1 MVNKTR
7 HKRKNTRHSKR
18 LYGGLKDLNNS
29 LSQYGQQQLVNYAA
43 NKSINN
49 NLSPE
54 YQQIFKN
61 PMVNKVGSNVMSNYN
76 NQKDNNSS
84 PTLLSNL
91 ELIFKLVAVEGNQV
105 IDLFI
110 QNIGKELN
118 IDLNQSSE
126 QVISQIRGK
135 IKGIMDMLNSEQGE
149 ALVAELTELFNE
161 SLSVF
166 KPIVYQTLE
175 EFNNALTKE
184 LKVLVRIANEAA
196 SEIPP
201 VFLLEELSNLISTL
215 VILLT
220 SVAKIFPPIAE
231 ALDKVKSLKAKASN
245 MQSNFS
251 SLINQSAANQLQNI
265 STPNISTPNIS
276 SNQLVSNPNLN
287 NSVEIPSQ
295 IVPKSNMENING
307 GAIMKKLL
315 KQRKMIGGSIE
326 KSRADFLNPNLTLSQ
341 LIKPH
346 KNKSRRK

>member
-18 LYGGLKDLNNS
+18 LYGGLKDLTNS

-43 NKSINN
+43 NKSIND

-54 YQQIFKN
+54 YQKIFKN

-84 PTLLSNL
+84 PSLLSNL
-91 ELIFKLVAVEGNQV
+91 ELIFKLVAVEGNKV

-118 IDLNQSSE
+118 VDLNQSSE

-149 ALVAELTELFNE
+149 ALVAELTDLFNE

-175 EFNNALTKE
+175 EFNMALTKE

-201 VFLLEELSNLISTL
+201 VFLLEELSNLFATL
-215 VILLT
+215 VVLLT

-231 ALDKVKSLKAKASN
+231 ALDKVKNLKAKASN

-251 SLINQSAANQLQNI
+251 SLINQSAANQFQ
-265 STPNISTPNIS
+265 NISTPNIS

-287 NSVEIPSQ
+287 KSVEIPSQ

-307 GAIMKKLL
+307 GAFMKKLL

-346 KNKSRRK
+346 KHRSRRK